1 MGELLRDPLVV
12 ILIGGVLLTVLYW
25 TLVHVLRGKGAGNGR

>member
-12 ILIGGVLLTVLYW
+12 ILISGVLLTALYW
-25 TLVHVLRGKGAGNGR
+25 TLVLALRGKGASNGR